1 LAVEIGQGGIMANI
15 RTLWRDDGS
24 AIDRGRALTTSLL
37 VLALTAAAIGYID
50 ARDEVYE
57 RLSHKRLFATL
68 WPIASDTTLRQ
79 L

>member
-1 LAVEIGQGGIMANI
+1 MPNI
-15 RTLWRDDGS
+15 RMLWRDEGS
-24 AIDRGRALTTSLL
+24 SIDRGRALTTSVL

-57 RLSHKRLFATL
+57 RLSHKRLFAAL
-68 WPIASDTTLRQ
+68 WPAAPDTTLRQ

>member
-1 LAVEIGQGGIMANI
+1 MSNI
-15 RTLWRDDGS
+15 RMLWRDDGS
-24 AIDRGRALTTSLL
+24 AIDRGRALTTSVL

-57 RLSHKRLFATL
+57 RLSHKRLFAAL
-68 WPIASDTTLRQ
+68 SPVASDTMLRQ